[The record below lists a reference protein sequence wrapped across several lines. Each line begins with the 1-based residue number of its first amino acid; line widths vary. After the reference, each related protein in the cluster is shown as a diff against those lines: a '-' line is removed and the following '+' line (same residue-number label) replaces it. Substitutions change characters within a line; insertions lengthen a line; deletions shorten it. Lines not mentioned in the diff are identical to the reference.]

1 MELTRKKFAIAIAV
15 LAGFLLLSFVIANNK
30 PQGKQR
36 PQGTKIE
43 LSVEAITLQPQ
54 SHQFMLNS
62 FGNVQ
67 PRTQSLLVA
76 QVSGQ
81 IVNINPAFRDG
92 GFFNKD
98 DVLIHIDD
106 RDYIANVNMAKAELM
121 QAKLS
126 LAEEQARANQALI
139 DWKRLSNGEQAPDL
153 VLRKPQLAVAEAQI
167 LSAEANY
174 EKAKLDLQ
182 RTKITAPYNGRVK
195 TKNVDIGQFV
205 SSNSQL
211 ATIFAT
217 DVLEVR
223 LPLKNSDLPFI
234 TLPETFQDSQS
245 QPEHFPNVIIA
256 SDLGSH
262 QEWHGKIVRTE
273 AAIDDSSH
281 QLYVVAQID
290 KPFIKDGKHIS
301 PLKIGQY
308 VTATIEGSNI
318 SNALIIPNGSIYQ
331 GSYVYT
337 VEDDL
342 LQRCNITIGFQNES
356 VAFIE
361 SGLKAGDRLV
371 TSPLGQVT
379 SGTKVAI
386 KNKDS
391 GNQLAHKAEQESAQ

>member
-1 MELTRKKFAIAIAV
+1 MELTRNKFIIAIAV
-15 LAGFLLLSFVIANNK
+15 LAGFLLLSYLIASNK
-30 PQGKQR
+30 PQGKFR
-36 PQGTKIE
+36 PQGTQIE
-43 LSVEAITLQPQ
+43 LAVEAYTVQ
-54 SHQFMLNS
+54 SQSYQFQLDS

-92 GFFNKD
+92 GFFKAG
-98 DVLIHIDD
+98 DVLINIDD
-106 RDYIANVNMAKAELM
+106 RDYLASVNMAKAELM

-126 LAEEQARANQALI
+126 LAEEKARANQALI
-139 DWKRLSNGEQAPDL
+139 DWQRLGNGEQATDL

-205 SSNSQL
+205 NSNAQL

-234 TLPETFQDSQS
+234 TLPENFQDAQS
-245 QPEHFPNVIIA
+245 RPEHYPNVIIG
-256 SDLGSH
+256 SDLGSY
-262 QEWHGKIVRTE
+262 QEWRGKIVRTE
-273 AAIDDSSH
+273 AAIDDDSH

-290 KPFIKDGKHIS
+290 KPFVKDDKHVS

-308 VTATIEGSNI
+308 VTATIEGSKL
-318 SNALIIPNGSIYQ
+318 SDVLIIPNGSIYQ

-337 VEDDL
+337 VRDDV
-342 LQRCNITIGFQNES
+342 LQRQPVTIGFQNDS

-361 SGLKAGDRLV
+361 SGLNAGDRLV

-379 SGTKVAI
+379 SGTRVTI
-386 KNKDS
+386 KNTEQQARA
-391 GNQLAHKAEQESAQ
+391 GAEQP